1 MSTLPNPGEIVY
13 VRQRHYLVEEVVP
26 GQTAADSP
34 LARLS
39 CVDDDAQ
46 GQALQVLW
54 NAEVDARCLTGEEWA
69 SISKKGFDP
78 PAHFAAYYNCLR
90 WNCVS
95 STEANLL
102 QAPFRAGIRLDAYQ
116 LEPLRKA
123 LRLPRVN
130 LFIADDVG
138 LGKTIEAGLIVREL
152 LLRKKAREIVVAC
165 PPSMLEQWQDEL
177 DQRFGLHFEI
187 LDREY
192 VNRVRRQRGFGV
204 NPFSTH
210 SRFLISHRLLIDE
223 QYTGPLRAWLGAGRP
238 GSMLI
243 LDEAHH
249 AAPASGARYAI
260 DSKTTP
266 SIREV
271 AQFFEHRLFLS
282 ATPHNGHSNSFSAL
296 LEILDPQRFVRGVKP
311 TERSRDEVVVR
322 RLKEDLRQISGGFPK
337 RHVVQEDIDGLPPE
351 NPELRLAA
359 LLSEYSELR
368 ATRLEFAP
376 KRAQSTSKLLLSNLQ
391 QRLFSSIRA
400 FGRTLE
406 VHRKT
411 VLRHYEEATPVRAS
425 FSGTVDVDNLR
436 APSADD
442 DRANLSAEDLGAQDD
457 ALAEAATLESEG
469 GMPFGGGAG
478 ETETAKL
485 FRAELALLAEM
496 ATIAKAN
503 RFEPDARVKKLANW
517 IRHELPE
524 HSRLIIFTE
533 YEDTKA
539 YLVDQL
545 KSMFPKNCDER
556 IESFS
561 GSTDKVNRERLK
573 HSFNADPSKDP
584 LRILV
589 CTDAAREGLNFQAH
603 CHHLFHFDVP
613 WNPSRMEQRNG
624 RIDRK
629 LQPSP
634 DVYCHYFFYAQRP
647 EDRIL
652 QVLVRKT
659 RTIQA
664 ELGSLSKVL
673 EERLASTLASGI
685 RRKTITLMEQQ
696 LLAITPDADRQAVV
710 DEELETSRDRHD
722 KLVTQNQRL
731 QTMLDNS
738 RKAVFFDKRH
748 FQAAI
753 SCALELQ
760 ESSPLTP
767 LAHEGKGPQRY
778 RFPDLAMREAAD
790 PTWAVTLDTLREP
803 IQGGISRAQWRSES
817 PLRPVVFED
826 PGEVTDE
833 VVHLHLE
840 HPVVRRLLG
849 RFTSQGFVHQD
860 LSRACLRQ
868 TSDSIPRVLLLG
880 RLSVFGPGAARL
892 HEEILPISARWL
904 EPSSRRTPLT
914 PYSRDAETK
923 TLQLLDEAIE
933 SPTGA
938 APNEVI
944 QQKLQASAL
953 QDIEELRPHLE
964 ARGLAFLADAE
975 KKLELRAE
983 AESKAMHKILTDQRA
998 HLVKKLAADDP
1009 KELQL
1014 KLALQGN
1021 ALERRQREAEEQH
1034 WQRRLDQIDQELVAE
1049 PARIQEIYAVKAHRI
1064 EPVGLVYL
1072 WPLSN

>member
-1 MSTLPNPGEIVY
+1 MGTLPHPGEIVY
-13 VRQRHYLVEEVVP
+13 VRQRHYLVEELAP
-26 GQTAADSP
+26 GVNGGDSP
-34 LARLS
+34 LVRLS
-39 CVDDDAQ
+39 CVEDDAQ

-54 NAEVDARCLTGEEWA
+54 NAEVDARQLTGEEWA
-69 SISKKGFDP
+69 AISKKGFDP
-78 PAHFAAYYNCLR
+78 PQYFAAYYNCLR

-95 STEANLL
+95 STDANLL

-187 LDREY
+187 LDRDY
-192 VNRVRRQRGFGV
+192 VNRVRRQRGFSV

-210 SRFLISHRLLIDE
+210 SRFLISQRLLIDE
-223 QYTGPLRAWLGAGRP
+223 QYAGPLRDWLGPGRP

-260 DSKTTP
+260 DSKTTQA
-266 SIREV
+266 IREV

-311 TERSRDEVVVR
+311 TEKSRDEVVVR

-337 RHVVQEDIDGLPPE
+337 RHVVQEDIEKLPLE
-351 NPELRLAA
+351 TPELRLAT

-368 ATRLEFAP
+368 TARLDGAP
-376 KRAQSTSKLLLSNLQ
+376 KRVQSTSKLLLTNLQ

-406 VHRKT
+406 VHKKT
-411 VLRHYEEATPVRAS
+411 VLRHFEESSRVA
-425 FSGTVDVDNLR
+425 GKVDVEDLS

-442 DRANLSAEDLGAQDD
+442 DRASLSAEDLGAQDD
-457 ALAEAATLESEG
+457 ALAEAATLESQIAA
-469 GMPFGGGAG
+469 P
-478 ETETAKL
+478 TETVAAKL
-485 FRAELALLAEM
+485 FRDELALLDQM
-496 ATIAKAN
+496 AAIARAS
-503 RFEPDARVKKLANW
+503 RFAPDARVTKLAEW
-517 IRHELPE
+517 IRHALPK

-539 YLVDQL
+539 YLLDQL
-545 KSMFPKNCDER
+545 KGIFPEQCDER

-561 GSTDKVNRERLK
+561 GSTDKENRERLK
-573 HSFNADPSKDP
+573 RSFNADPLKDP

-652 QVLVRKT
+652 QVLVKKT

-664 ELGSLSKVL
+664 ELGSLSPVL
-673 EERLASTLASGI
+673 EERLAGTLANGI
-685 RRKTITLMEQQ
+685 RRKTISLMEQQ
-696 LLAITPDADRQAVV
+696 ILAIAPDPDRQSVV
-710 DEELETSRDRHD
+710 EEELEASRERHE
-722 KLVTQNQRL
+722 KLVAQNQRL
-731 QTMLDNS
+731 QTMLDAS
-738 RKAVFFDKRH
+738 RKAVFFDKKH

-753 SCALELQ
+753 SCALGLQ
-760 ESSPLTP
+760 ESSPLMP
-767 LAHEGKGPQRY
+767 VAHEGKGPQRY

-803 IQGGISRAQWRSES
+803 RKGGQTMAQWRSES

-826 PGEVTDE
+826 PGEITEE

-868 TSDSIPRVLLLG
+868 TSDAIPRVLLLG

-904 EPSSRRTPLT
+904 DPVSRKTALT
-914 PYSRDAETK
+914 PYSREAETK

-933 SPTGA
+933 SQTGGS
-938 APNEVI
+938 PDPVV

-953 QDIEELRPHLE
+953 RDIEELRPHLE
-964 ARGLAFLADAE
+964 ARGLAYLADAE
-975 KKLELRAE
+975 KQLKLRAD
-983 AESKAMHKILTDQRA
+983 AESKAMHKILTDQRT

-1014 KLALQGN
+1014 KLALEGSP
-1021 ALERRQREAEEQH
+1021 LERRQREAEEHH
-1034 WQRRLDQIDQELVAE
+1034 WQRRLDQIDEELVAE
-1049 PARIQEIYAVKAHRI
+1049 PERIQEIYAVKAHRI

>member
-1 MSTLPNPGEIVY
+1 MGNPVPGEIVS
-13 VRQRHYLVEEVVP
+13 VRQRHYLVEEFVAGANP
-26 GQTAADSP
+26 GDSP
-34 LARLS
+34 LVKLS

-54 NAEVDARCLTGEEWA
+54 NAEVDARQLTGEEWD

-78 PAHFAAYYNCLR
+78 PAYFGAYYNCLR
-90 WNCVS
+90 WNCVT
-95 STEANLL
+95 STDASLL

-177 DQRFGLHFEI
+177 DQRFGLRFEI
-187 LDREY
+187 LDRDY

-204 NPFSTH
+204 NPFATH

-223 QYTGPLRAWLGAGRP
+223 QYAGPMRAWLGVGRP

-249 AAPASGARYAI
+249 AAPASGSRYAI
-260 DSKTTP
+260 DSKTTQ

-311 TERSRDEVVVR
+311 TKSSRDEVVVR

-337 RHVVQEDIDGLPPE
+337 RHVVQEDLDGLPGDS
-351 NPELRLAA
+351 PELRLAT

-368 ATRLEFAP
+368 SARLEGEP
-376 KRAQSTSKLLLSNLQ
+376 KRAQSTSKLLLTNLQ

-411 VLRHYEEATPVRAS
+411 VLRQFEASPSRTVQ
-425 FSGTVDVDNLR
+425 TVDLEALH

-442 DRANLSAEDLGAQDD
+442 DRASLSPEELGAQDE
-457 ALAEAATLESEG
+457 ALAEAATLASTVAA
-469 GMPFGGGAG
+469 P
-478 ETETAKL
+478 TETTAAKL
-485 FRAELALLAEM
+485 FRAELELLEEM
-496 ATIAKAN
+496 ASLARTN
-503 RFEPDARVKKLANW
+503 RFTADARVNKLAEW
-517 IRHELPE
+517 IRQELPLN
-524 HSRLIIFTE
+524 SRLIIFTE

-539 YLVDQL
+539 YLVEQL
-545 KSMFPKNCDER
+545 KGLFPKNCDER

-561 GSTDKVNRERLK
+561 GATDKKNRERLK
-573 HSFNADPSKDP
+573 HSFNAEPEKDP

-652 QVLVRKT
+652 QVLVKKT
-659 RTIQA
+659 KTIQA
-664 ELGSLSKVL
+664 ELGSLSRVL
-673 EERLASTLASGI
+673 EDRLAGTLASGI
-685 RRKTITLMEQQ
+685 RRKTISLMEQQ
-696 LLAITPDADRQAVV
+696 ILAIAPDAERQSLVE
-710 DEELETSRDRHD
+710 EELEGARERHEE
-722 KLVTQNQRL
+722 LLEQNQRL
-731 QTMLDNS
+731 QTMLDKS
-738 RKAVFFDKRH
+738 RKAVFFDRKH

-753 SCALELQ
+753 CCALELQ

-767 LAHEGKGPQRY
+767 IAYGGKGPQRY

-803 IQGGISRAQWRSES
+803 RKDGVSMAQWRSES

-826 PGEVTDE
+826 PGEVTEE

-868 TSDSIPRVLLLG
+868 TSDAIPRVLLLG
-880 RLSVFGPGAARL
+880 RLTVFGPGAARL
-892 HEEILPISARWL
+892 HEEILPISARWK
-904 EPSSRRTPLT
+904 ESTKDRTPLT
-914 PYSRDAETK
+914 PYSREAETK

-933 SPTGA
+933 ATNA
-938 APNEVI
+938 AMPDPVV
-944 QQKLQASAL
+944 QQKLQDCAL
-953 QDIEELRPHLE
+953 RDIEELRPHLE
-964 ARGLAFLADAE
+964 ARGAAYLADAE
-975 KKLELRAE
+975 RQLRARAD
-983 AESKAMHKILTDQRA
+983 AESKAMYRILTDQKA
-998 HLVKKLAADDP
+998 HLLKKLAADDP

-1014 KLALQGN
+1014 RLSLQGN
-1021 ALERRQREAEEQH
+1021 SLERRQREAEEHH
-1034 WQRRLDQIDQELVAE
+1034 WQRRLDKIDAELVAE
-1049 PARIQEIYAVKAHRI
+1049 PARIREIYEVKAHRI

-1072 WPLSN
+1072 WPQSN

>member
-1 MSTLPNPGEIVY
+1 MEELAPGVN
-13 VRQRHYLVEEVVP
+13 
-26 GQTAADSP
+26 GGDSP
-34 LARLS
+34 LLRLS

-46 GQALQVLW
+46 GQALRVLW
-54 NAEVDARCLTGEEWA
+54 NAEVDARQLTGEEWA
-69 SISKKGFDP
+69 AISKKGFDP
-78 PAHFAAYYNCLR
+78 PAYFAAYYNCLR

-95 STEANLL
+95 STDANLL

-187 LDREY
+187 LDRDY
-192 VNRVRRQRGFGV
+192 VNRVRRQRGFSV

-210 SRFLISHRLLIDE
+210 SRFLISQRLLIDE
-223 QYTGPLRAWLGAGRP
+223 QYAGPLRDWLGAGRP

-260 DSKTTP
+260 DSKTTQA
-266 SIREV
+266 IREV

-311 TERSRDEVVVR
+311 TEKSRDEVVVR

-337 RHVVQEDIDGLPPE
+337 RHVVQENIEKLPPE
-351 NPELRLAA
+351 TPELRLAT

-368 ATRLEFAP
+368 TARLEEAP
-376 KRAQSTSKLLLSNLQ
+376 KRVQSTSKLLLTNLQ

-406 VHRKT
+406 VHKKT
-411 VLRHYEEATPVRAS
+411 VLRHFEESSRVA
-425 FSGTVDVDNLR
+425 GKVDVEDLS

-442 DRANLSAEDLGAQDD
+442 DRASLSAEDLGAQDD
-457 ALAEAATLESEG
+457 ALAEAATLESQ
-469 GMPFGGGAG
+469 MAAP
-478 ETETAKL
+478 TETVAAKL
-485 FRAELALLAEM
+485 FRDELALLDQM
-496 ATIAKAN
+496 AAIARAS
-503 RFEPDARVKKLANW
+503 RFAPDARVTKLAEW
-517 IRHELPE
+517 IRHALPK

-539 YLVDQL
+539 YLLDQL
-545 KSMFPKNCDER
+545 KGIFPEQCDER

-561 GSTDKVNRERLK
+561 GSTDKENRERLK
-573 HSFNADPSKDP
+573 RSFNADPLKDP

-589 CTDAAREGLNFQAH
+589 CTDAGREGLNFQAH

-652 QVLVRKT
+652 QVLVKKT
-659 RTIQA
+659 RTIQS
-664 ELGSLSKVL
+664 ELGSLSPVL
-673 EERLASTLASGI
+673 EERLAGTLANGI
-685 RRKTITLMEQQ
+685 RRKTISLMEQQ
-696 LLAITPDADRQAVV
+696 ILAIAPDPDRQSVV
-710 DEELETSRDRHD
+710 EEELEASRERHE
-722 KLVTQNQRL
+722 KLVAQNQRL
-731 QTMLDNS
+731 QTMLDAS
-738 RKAVFFDKRH
+738 RKAVFFDKKH

-753 SCALELQ
+753 SCALGLQ
-760 ESSPLTP
+760 ESSPLMP
-767 LAHEGKGPQRY
+767 VAYEGKGPQRY

-803 IQGGISRAQWRSES
+803 RKGGQTMAQWRGES

-826 PGEVTDE
+826 PGEVTEE

-868 TSDSIPRVLLLG
+868 TGDAIPRVLLLG

-904 EPSSRRTPLT
+904 DPVSRKTALT
-914 PYSRDAETK
+914 PYSREAETK

-933 SPTGA
+933 SPTGGS
-938 APNEVI
+938 PDPVV
-944 QQKLQASAL
+944 QQNLQASAL
-953 QDIEELRPHLE
+953 RDIEELRPHLE
-964 ARGLAFLADAE
+964 ARGLAYLADAE
-975 KKLELRAE
+975 KQLKLRAD

-1014 KLALQGN
+1014 KLALEGSP
-1021 ALERRQREAEEQH
+1021 LERRQREAEEHH
-1034 WQRRLDQIDQELVAE
+1034 WQRRLDQIDEELVAE
-1049 PARIQEIYAVKAHRI
+1049 PERIREIYAVKAHRI